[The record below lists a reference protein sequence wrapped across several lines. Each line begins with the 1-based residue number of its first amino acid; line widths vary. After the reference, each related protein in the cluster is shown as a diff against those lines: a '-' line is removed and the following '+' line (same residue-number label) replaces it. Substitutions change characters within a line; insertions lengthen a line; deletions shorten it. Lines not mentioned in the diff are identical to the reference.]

1 MELSKTVRITK
12 SSNYTSFHKN
22 LKIGIIFSRIGAINC
37 RYGMKNEMQWLQL
50 SIVGLKLKFWI
61 YFDCITEMSHIAVKK
76 ICIKAHHVCMK
87 ILKPK
92 VWSKLVHRVEV
103 LSWQV
108 CVLCRKREKFSWRFK
123 QSSVKKFF
131 FTLMTITRTKL
142 PSCVTV
148 LKLFDLCWN
157 FKDKERLQVWI

>member
-1 MELSKTVRITK
+1 MWNRSSIFFHCIYCFYFSLQLTKSNSNFKGFSKIVRITK

-123 QSSVKKFF
+123 QSSVEKFF
-131 FTLMTITRTKL
+131 L
-142 PSCVTV
+142 P
-148 LKLFDLCWN
+148 
-157 FKDKERLQVWI
+157 